1 VRTEKKTSYFPKY
14 FAKIDYLSHDR
25 CAQLIDSF
33 QGAVIGRLEAVLAA
47 DDGN

>member
-33 QGAVIGRLEAVLAA
+33 RGAV
-47 DDGN
+47 N

>member
-33 QGAVIGRLEAVLAA
+33 RGSVSEPPYI
-47 DDGN
+47 

>member
-33 QGAVIGRLEAVLAA
+33 LRSVILPNSASIEFLR
-47 DDGN
+47 N